1 MATGPQPG
9 LFLSVVRAWAT
20 LNRARRLPDVELS
33 AAESAST
40 FFRFFRS
47 KHVSDF
53 RIIGATA
60 TLVLLVYIVLI
71 LAPFGVL
78 DALIATTKPEFAA
91 IPHSA
96 LAARFL
102 EYIKFVL
109 TYIGP
114 AIPIYGAVLA
124 WAYLSASARLG
135 IVDLFACEIST
146 LCRVGS
152 VFDIGRRYMERYDA
166 VPLEEEHTAE
176 EKPTRAPTT
185 FVSQEEY
192 FPVFAN
198 NSKDLEQ
205 LESAI
210 VNDITAFYTYMK
222 ATRDSQRN
230 LAQIKPSPAAK
241 AGPRTSD
248 AGTEAKTQANPE
260 PDPWH
265 DAMANMIYVTFLAF
279 ESGRKA
285 IEHLIEYEPTAAENK
300 IVILLTELKCYS
312 FLLGHFRQDQLRY
325 SRLRQREQN
334 YKIEVPELCRA
345 VVLDHGADKDW
356 CTALLTVPELGRRY
370 REAFDELPPFPGQ
383 FPSDAQIEEMAWRAS

>member
-1 MATGPQPG
+1 MASQATNCSKLSLQRGHARHTTKREDGMATGPQPG

-124 WAYLSASARLG
+124 WAYLSASAR
-135 IVDLFACEIST
+135 
-146 LCRVGS
+146 
-152 VFDIGRRYMERYDA
+152 
-166 VPLEEEHTAE
+166 
-176 EKPTRAPTT
+176 
-185 FVSQEEY
+185 
-192 FPVFAN
+192 
-198 NSKDLEQ
+198 
-205 LESAI
+205 
-210 VNDITAFYTYMK
+210 
-222 ATRDSQRN
+222 
-230 LAQIKPSPAAK
+230 
-241 AGPRTSD
+241 
-248 AGTEAKTQANPE
+248 
-260 PDPWH
+260 
-265 DAMANMIYVTFLAF
+265 
-279 ESGRKA
+279 
-285 IEHLIEYEPTAAENK
+285 
-300 IVILLTELKCYS
+300 
-312 FLLGHFRQDQLRY
+312 
-325 SRLRQREQN
+325 
-334 YKIEVPELCRA
+334 
-345 VVLDHGADKDW
+345 
-356 CTALLTVPELGRRY
+356 
-370 REAFDELPPFPGQ
+370 
-383 FPSDAQIEEMAWRAS
+383 